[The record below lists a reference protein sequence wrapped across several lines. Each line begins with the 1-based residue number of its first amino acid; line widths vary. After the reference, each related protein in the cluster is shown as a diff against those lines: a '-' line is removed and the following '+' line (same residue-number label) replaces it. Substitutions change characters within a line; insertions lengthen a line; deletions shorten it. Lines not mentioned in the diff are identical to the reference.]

1 MSGAPI
7 APIVS
12 LPEYLDDL
20 RKNNKL
26 LPTDFTE
33 EDRLEALT
41 KEFAGWKGLS
51 AEAKT
56 KLNIKEIIRRVG
68 LTLEDDNKH
77 VRYATSCELDLN
89 DGTNVTVT
97 AMAPPDSSTYSTPDF
112 MVSKAGSPPT
122 AASTVA
128 PESKKF
134 GFRALPEA
142 VLITPVS
149 PDPSDTV
156 LAYRYDH
163 GVPLVDRQ
171 PSGVLGGAIE
181 ANFSWELTQYCVFNP
196 DKPDDVGPE
205 RFIFTGYGK
214 GSSKL
219 QGYYMR
225 VEDLKRRLESGNA
238 AVSADDLD
246 RLAKG
251 DALYPL
257 WNPKGELQTG
267 IYAKVPFN
275 VFDPKDNGGGDKKT
289 NQIKSLF
296 LIHCGIARQ
305 ARFSDGLYDVLGR
318 FWDAPWDESAFVL
331 QINIAHQKAIR
342 EAAKKLVTDQA
353 LKNLK
358 LPQFAVIAD
367 EDKPLMVLIEKIKE
381 DRQFKP
387 DIVAIEWRPDPQHTQ
402 PTSVPSMNSKWG
414 SHPNDLYGLWMN
426 QYQHVR
432 VIDNKKTGVW
442 LPDRD
447 WVVGVPAQAADKMI
461 QDNMK
466 AKRLSTYR
474 DVNAAVTTT
483 TKVTRAAVNITKS
496 YKRKPDQ
503 VGAMGGTSPNE
514 LVKPI
519 WKLKDGEKAAEWL
532 HRSAWSFG
540 GLDQGGAMDPQ
551 SSQVMYNLMIGTS
564 ETNTMMIRHEI
575 FVKRVAQYAKDKTT
589 GKGVQVQVKT
599 KLQKFMEEAPPE
611 YGWATPRLTYEVKT
625 LGDPDVPV
633 DGIFNFYPFQRRLPT
648 RLEIALDELFETLA
662 YSWGGSDFLA

>member
-12 LPEYLDDL
+12 LPEYLDEL

-26 LPTDFTE
+26 LPTDFME
-33 EDRLEALT
+33 EDRLETLT

-51 AEAKT
+51 AEAKN
-56 KLNIKEIIRRVG
+56 KLNIKKIIRRVG

-89 DGTNVTVT
+89 DGTKVTVT

-134 GFRALPEA
+134 GSRALPEA

-205 RFIFTGYGK
+205 RFIFTGNGK
-214 GSSKL
+214 GTSQLK
-219 QGYYMR
+219 GFYMR

-238 AVSADDLD
+238 LVGADDLD
-246 RLAKG
+246 RLAKEQ
-251 DALYPL
+251 ALYPL

-267 IYAKVPFN
+267 EYAKNPFKTFY
-275 VFDPKDNGGGDKKT
+275 VRDHGSGSGGKSTDKLKD
-289 NQIKSLF
+289 LF
-296 LIHCGIARQ
+296 IIHCAIARQ
-305 ARFSDGLYDVLGR
+305 ARFSDGLYDVLSR

-353 LKNLK
+353 LNNINL
-358 LPQFAVIAD
+358 PPFAVIAN

-381 DRQFKP
+381 ERQFKP
-387 DIVAIEWRPDPQHTQ
+387 DIVAIEWRADPQHTQ
-402 PTSVPSMNSKWG
+402 PASVPSMNYELQMGIISK
-414 SHPNDLYGLWMN
+414 
-426 QYQHVR
+426 
-432 VIDNKKTGVW
+432 
-442 LPDRD
+442 
-447 WVVGVPAQAADKMI
+447 
-461 QDNMK
+461 
-466 AKRLSTYR
+466 
-474 DVNAAVTTT
+474 
-483 TKVTRAAVNITKS
+483 
-496 YKRKPDQ
+496 
-503 VGAMGGTSPNE
+503 
-514 LVKPI
+514 
-519 WKLKDGEKAAEWL
+519 
-532 HRSAWSFG
+532 
-540 GLDQGGAMDPQ
+540 
-551 SSQVMYNLMIGTS
+551 
-564 ETNTMMIRHEI
+564 
-575 FVKRVAQYAKDKTT
+575 
-589 GKGVQVQVKT
+589 
-599 KLQKFMEEAPPE
+599 
-611 YGWATPRLTYEVKT
+611 
-625 LGDPDVPV
+625 
-633 DGIFNFYPFQRRLPT
+633 
-648 RLEIALDELFETLA
+648 
-662 YSWGGSDFLA
+662 